1 MLCLLGEV
9 PKVLGGVLERETNC
23 VNQIAENGRKKKK
36 KRNCGNQVAGEKFN
50 SNLGNE
56 VAENEEKKNCGN

>member
-23 VNQIAENGRKKKK
+23 VNQVAENGIKKKK
-36 KRNCGNQVAGEKFN
+36 KNCGNQVAE
-50 SNLGNE
+50 NLGRNLI
-56 VAENEEKKNCGN
+56 VI